1 MSYDTPL
8 TRHLRAIPE
17 VEEAAVAAEVPIRV
31 RKGRAEVP
39 EGAVQRRRKAL
50 EAHPEVS
57 LQHLHQPLQVAAPA
71 SEGDICHQQQ
81 SVSQSVS
88 LLHRQHSVHSLYH
101 ITLSSLLS
109 ALTWKLCSLSAAWK
123 PWPSSE
129 WYLASSAHT
138 RSWNSSRNRRSSSP
152 SS

>member
-1 MSYDTPL
+1 M
-8 TRHLRAIPE
+8 
-17 VEEAAVAAEVPIRV
+17 EEAAVAAEVPIRV

-88 LLHRQHSVHSLYH
+88 QSLAQ
-101 ITLSSLLS
+101 TTQR
-109 ALTWKLCSLSAAWK
+109 ALTIPHHALLPPLCSHLEALLIERSLEAVAPAA
-123 PWPSSE
+123 SG
-129 WYLASSAHT
+129 T
-138 RSWNSSRNRRSSSP
+138 
-152 SS
+152 